1 MAMECYLDLANAII
15 VQAVKDYRGAMSV
28 IKRYPRNTAAKSI
41 KKETEEFFLSE
52 WFRNLT
58 NVDGARLL
66 KKLQEEG

>member
-1 MAMECYLDLANAII
+1 MAIENYLDLANAII

-28 IKRYPRNTAAKSI
+28 IKRYPRNAAAKRI